1 MTRSHS
7 PPTDRGQAYTIE
19 GVIGAIVV
27 VSAVVLGLQAVD
39 IAPWADDSADR
50 ELDSLRDRVADTL
63 AAAEDR
69 DALQTAAVCIDG
81 DGTAT
86 PHPAVAAGSADS
98 EDTRDQLGSLLN
110 RSLEEPGVRY
120 TVSVEQ
126 YNDSLRQTRLT
137 PDREPTSASVSVSRT
152 VVLLED
158 DLVHEFDSDAG
169 ACRPATVDGGEQ
181 TLGER
186 FDEDPDDIYLDS
198 DTNDGSIYAVI
209 RVRVIAW

>member
-1 MTRSHS
+1 MPRDA
-7 PPTDRGQAYTIE
+7 PRGQAYTIE

-39 IAPWADDSADR
+39 IAPWTDDTADQ
-50 ELDSLRDRVADTL
+50 EVESLRTQAADLL

-69 DALQTAAVCIDG
+69 DALRTAALCIDG

-86 PHPAVAAGSADS
+86 PHPAVAAGSADT
-98 EDTRDQLGSLLN
+98 DATRDRLGILLN
-110 RSLEEPGVRY
+110 RTLDENGFRY

-126 YNDSLRQTRLT
+126 YDSAGGTETTLLT

-152 VVLLED
+152 IVLLES
-158 DLVHEFDSDAG
+158 DLVYEFDSDAG
-169 ACRPATVDGGEQ
+169 ACRPAIVNGE
-181 TLGER
+181 TETIGER
-186 FDEDPDDIYLDS
+186 DNDSSDRIYLENDEDS
-198 DTNDGSIYAVI
+198 DIYAVI